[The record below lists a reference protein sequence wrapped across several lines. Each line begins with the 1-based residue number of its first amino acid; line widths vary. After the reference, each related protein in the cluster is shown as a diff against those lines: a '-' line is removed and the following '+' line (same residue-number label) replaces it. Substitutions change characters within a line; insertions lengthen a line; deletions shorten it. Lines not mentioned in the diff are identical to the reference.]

1 MADIAIFEDDAFSVS
16 SLTAAINE
24 QPYQPGRLS
33 RVGARPRWRKPDVR
47 FLMEVIYECA

>member
-24 QPYQPGRLS
+24 QPYQPNNDHGEDR
-33 RVGARPRWRKPDVR
+33 A
-47 FLMEVIYECA
+47 